1 MEKRVDNRA
10 WFLILPVL
18 LLVLFSALVP
28 LMTVV
33 NYSIQDTMGHNFFFW
48 AGAEWFHKILDPS
61 TQVGGRFA
69 GALVR
74 SLIFSLVILAIEVP
88 LGILVAKSLPRK
100 GWAVGP
106 TLVLIA
112 LPMLIPFNVVGAIW
126 EIFARQDI
134 GLFGAVVNGIGIH
147 YNYAEDPTSA
157 WVTIVIMDVWHW
169 TSMVALLSYAGLKSI
184 PDAFYQAAQI
194 DGAQRSAVFFKIE
207 LPKLQRV
214 LVIAVLL
221 RFMESFMIYTGPQVV
236 TGGGPGE
243 ATSFLSID
251 LVKMALGQ
259 VDLGDGS
266 AYSLLYGL
274 FTITISYI
282 FYTVMTQL
290 DARRGS

>member
-1 MEKRVDNRA
+1 MEKQWNNRA
-10 WFLILPVL
+10 WFMVLPVL
-18 LLVLFSALVP
+18 VIVMFSALIP

-74 SLIFSLVILAIEVP
+74 SLFFSFVILLIEVP
-88 LGILVAKSLPRK
+88 LGVAVAKSLPRK

-106 TLVLIA
+106 TLVLVA
-112 LPMLIPFNVVGAIW
+112 LPMLIPFNVVGTIW
-126 EIFARQDI
+126 EIFGRQDI
-134 GLFGAVVNGIGIH
+134 GLFGAAVNAVGIH

-157 WVTIVIMDVWHW
+157 WATIVIMDVWHW
-169 TSMVALLSYAGLKSI
+169 TSMVALLAYAGLKSI
-184 PDAFYQAAQI
+184 PDAFYQAARI
-194 DGAQRSAVFFKIE
+194 DGAPRRAVFFKIE

-221 RFMESFMIYTGPQVV
+221 RFMESFMIYTGPHVV

-251 LVKMALGQ
+251 LVKIALGQ
-259 VDLGDGS
+259 ADLGKGA

-282 FYTVMTQL
+282 FYTVMNQL